1 MGEAITVQAGQP
13 RQSVQGTTAAK
24 QSRRIGVNLNQA
36 LRRGSV
42 VDDELLREVKASVDR
57 LRGALGDTTR

>member
-1 MGEAITVQAGQP
+1 M
-13 RQSVQGTTAAK
+13 QGTTAAK